1 MHWTEISVLTSH
13 LSELMAIDLTA
24 QRRFFAEEI
33 ETICNLRTPA
43 LVEALATVAREAFL
57 RPGPWVIRGEA
68 DLMGPARQTP
78 DDHPRRVYHNLSIA
92 IDPARQLFNGAPGIV
107 SVAIDALGLR
117 AGQRVLHVGCGLGY
131 YSAVIA
137 HTVGQ
142 DGRVI
147 AIDVDE
153 ALASEARD
161 KLASRRW
168 VEVRH
173 GNGVDLANEIYDAI
187 LVNAGTTHPHE
198 AWLAALAPGGRLV
211 LPLTFT
217 MDAMGPIGKGVLALV
232 TSTADRNV
240 YDARP
245 VAPIAVYSAIGIRDA
260 ALNDKLREA
269 FTRSFWPSF
278 KTLRRDPHEAQP
290 SCWLHGERFC
300 LSA

>member
-1 MHWTEISVLTSH
+1 
-13 LSELMAIDLTA
+13 MATDLTA

-43 LVEALATVAREAFL
+43 LVEALATVPREAFL
-57 RPGPWVIRGEA
+57 RPGPWTIRGEG

-78 DDHPRRVYHNLSIA
+78 DADPRRVYHNLSIA
-92 IDPARQLFNGAPGIV
+92 IDPERQLFNGAPGIV

-117 AGQRVLHVGCGLGY
+117 EGQRVLHVGCGLGY

-137 HTVGQ
+137 HAVGQ
-142 DGRVI
+142 EGHVV
-147 AIDVDE
+147 AIEVDE
-153 ALASEARD
+153 ALAAEARD
-161 KLASRRW
+161 KLASRPW
-168 VEVRH
+168 VDVRH
-173 GNGVDLANEIYDAI
+173 GNGTDLAKEIYDAI

-217 MDAMGPIGKGVLALV
+217 MEAMGPIGKGVLALV
-232 TSTADRNV
+232 TATTDGGAFE
-240 YDARP
+240 ARP
-245 VAPIAVYSAIGIRDA
+245 VAPIAVYSAIGLREA

-278 KTLRRDPHEAQP
+278 KKLRREPHDAQA

-300 LSA
+300 LGA

>member
-1 MHWTEISVLTSH
+1 MPT
-13 LSELMAIDLTA
+13 DLTA
-24 QRRFFAEEI
+24 QRRFLAEEI

-43 LVEALATVAREAFL
+43 LVEALATVRREEFL
-57 RPGPWVIRGEA
+57 RPGPWTIRGEG
-68 DLMGPARQTP
+68 DLMGPARQTS
-78 DDHPRRVYHNLSIA
+78 DADPRRVYHNLSIA

-107 SVAIDALGLR
+107 AIAIDALGLR
-117 AGQRVLHVGCGLGY
+117 EGQRVLHVGCGLGY

-142 DGRVI
+142 DGRVV

-161 KLASRRW
+161 KLGSLGW

-173 GNGVDLANEIYDAI
+173 GNGVDLGDEIYDAI

-198 AWLAALAPGGRLV
+198 AWLSALAPGGRLV

-232 TSTADRNV
+232 TATTDGGAF
-240 YDARP
+240 DARP

-260 ALNDKLREA
+260 ALNDRLREA
-269 FTRSFWPSF
+269 FTRAFWPPF
-278 KTLRRDPHEAQP
+278 KKLRRDAHDAEA